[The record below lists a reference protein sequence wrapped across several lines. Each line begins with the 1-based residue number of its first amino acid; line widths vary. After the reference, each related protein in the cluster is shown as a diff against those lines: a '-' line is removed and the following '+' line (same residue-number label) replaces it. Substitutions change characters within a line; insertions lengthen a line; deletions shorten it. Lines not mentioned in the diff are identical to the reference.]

1 MRCKIKRFERDFLTL
16 GCAYCK
22 SNSGR
27 YFTQYFHKLVRSQI
41 NVENLPEMKYLLT
54 LAILL
59 LAGTLGAQDKDLMKA
74 KAALQAKQW
83 ARAQS
88 IAESMV
94 ESDKNAVEFWYIKAS
109 AEFEMSQMDKYRGGK
124 VNYFKECAKSAVK
137 ARTKDVN
144 GKYYDPYEKWMKAIT
159 VQNNK
164 EAMAAY
170 AQSSYAKAIQLY
182 KNSYLL
188 TGDTIAYGMLGLS
201 YTKDRQEREGLKI
214 LKTVAN
220 WNFGAWSTQTC
231 PGTFMREPFEIL
243 SSYYLGKGFYDSA
256 LSYTEMGLQVYSSNI
271 ILKNNIRAIIN
282 RDISSAAKQGYNSNY
297 LEVINRA
304 LNYFPADTAYLLAQ
318 NNYYLSKLGTLTRSK
333 PWDEAADMLSQFYH
347 MKKEAVA
354 KGVVNPADAFLIKDS
369 TAFLYQ
375 CLDYFLRRN
384 QPGSIAFHFKK
395 WYAAQKGIA
404 RVDEPVLEGLLKS
417 PPNTISRKLISIL
430 FADAR
435 EDYPKNKNISQ
446 YRLNFFNNWTAKPVK
461 AAETYLQLEMC
472 EALVADFPKDKVL
485 PVTRMKLLFQCTD
498 SAVKD
503 ENMYAAWR
511 YLNRLE
517 ALNPD
522 AKAFDDLNKR
532 VAEKDFM
539 VRYSKTRIVYQT
551 KNGVKRAATGWDGS
565 SNLCRAGSLPDST
578 LYKVIDR
585 INYFRQNAGV
595 KQPMALS
602 MDKVKKCQEAA
613 VMFAPLGIFSR
624 EPKPET
630 HQCYTRNA
638 AEAAANAQAILE
650 ANPAQCVTI
659 FMDDR
664 KSDEMINRRS
674 ILNPGSQ
681 YAGFGSAENNSVFWL
696 LDLAPT
702 ADSVWYKSHFVAW
715 PNRYTPKM
723 LFMDKWTFSMDAPL
737 QGSEIK
743 VFDETNTEV
752 PTIVFYQP
760 AGQLNLPMLSFR
772 PAADLGDKKPGTRWQ
787 VKITLK
793 NKKIY
798 QYSVTVI

>member
-1 MRCKIKRFERDFLTL
+1 
-16 GCAYCK
+16 
-22 SNSGR
+22 
-27 YFTQYFHKLVRSQI
+27 
-41 NVENLPEMKYLLT
+41 MKYLLLILT
-54 LAILL
+54 LFSLTSIS
-59 LAGTLGAQDKDLMKA
+59 AQDKNLLKA
-74 KAALQAKQW
+74 RTALQNKQW

-88 IAESMV
+88 VAESVV
-94 ESDKNAVEFWYIKAS
+94 EDDKTAVEFWYIKAS
-109 AEFEMSQMDKYRGGK
+109 AEYEMSQMDKYRGGK

-137 ARTKDVN
+137 ARTKDAN
-144 GKYYDPYEKWMKAIT
+144 GKYYAPYAKWMKDIT
-159 VQNNK
+159 IQNNK

-170 AQSSYAKAIQLY
+170 AQNSYAKAIQLY
-182 KNSYLL
+182 KNSYML

-220 WNFGAWSTQTC
+220 WNFGAWSAQTC

-243 SSYYLGKGFYDSA
+243 SNYYLGKGFYDSA

-271 ILKNNIRAIIN
+271 ILKNNIRILIN
-282 RDISSAAKQGYNSNY
+282 KDIATAAKQGYNSEY

-304 LNYFPADTAYLLAQ
+304 LNYFPADTSYLLAQ

-333 PWDEAADMLSQFYH
+333 PWDEAGNMLTQFYR

-354 KGVVNPADAFLIKDS
+354 RGVVNPADVFLIKDS

-375 CLDYFLRRN
+375 CLDHFLRRN

-395 WYAAQKGIA
+395 WYAAQKSIPA
-404 RVDEPVLEGLLKS
+404 VTEPIMESLLKS
-417 PPNTISRKLISIL
+417 PPKTISRKLISIL

-435 EDYPKNKNISQ
+435 EDFPKNKNISQ
-446 YRLNFFNNWTAKPVK
+446 YRLNFFNTWTAQPVK

-472 EALVADFPKDKVL
+472 EALVSDFPKDKTL
-485 PVTRMKLLFQCTD
+485 PATRVKLLFQCTD

-517 ALNPD
+517 AIDEKTLVTLSP
-522 AKAFDDLNKR
+522 AGKKLDDLYKR
-532 VAEKDFM
+532 VAEKDFV
-539 VRYSKTRIVYQT
+539 VRYSQTRITYQT

-565 SNLCRAGSLPDST
+565 SNLCKAGSLPDST

-585 INYFRQNAGV
+585 LNYFRQNAGV

-650 ANPAQCVTI
+650 PNPAQCVTI

-702 ADSVWYKSHFVAW
+702 PDSAWYKTHFVAW

-737 QGSEIK
+737 QDAEVK

-793 NKKIY
+793 NKKTY
-798 QYSVTVI
+798 NYSVTVI

>member
-1 MRCKIKRFERDFLTL
+1 
-16 GCAYCK
+16 
-22 SNSGR
+22 
-27 YFTQYFHKLVRSQI
+27 
-41 NVENLPEMKYLLT
+41 MKYLL
-54 LAILL
+54 LL
-59 LAGTLGAQDKDLMKA
+59 ISMFSITIVEAQDKDLIKA
-74 KAALQAKQW
+74 RAAMDAKQW
-83 ARAQS
+83 SRAQS
-88 IAESMV
+88 IAESVV
-94 ESDKNAVEFWYIKAS
+94 EDDKSAVEFWYIKAS
-109 AEFEMSQMDKYRGGK
+109 AEYEMSRLDKYRGGS

-144 GKYYDPYEKWMKAIT
+144 SKFYEPYSKWMKEIT

-164 EAMAAY
+164 EAMAAF
-170 AQSSYAKAIQLY
+170 AQNSFAKAIQLY
-182 KNSYLL
+182 RNSYLL

-220 WNFGAWSTQTC
+220 WNFGAWSAQTC
-231 PGTFMREPFEIL
+231 PGTFMREPFEVL
-243 SSYYLGKGFYDSA
+243 SNYYLGKNFYDSA
-256 LSYTEMGLQVYSSNI
+256 LNYTEMGLQVYPSNI
-271 ILKNNIRAIIN
+271 ILKNNIRTIIN
-282 RDISSAAKQGYNSNY
+282 KDLTAAAKQGVNNEY

-304 LNYFPADTAYLLAQ
+304 LNYFPADTSYLLAQ
-318 NNYYLSKLGTLTRSK
+318 NNYYLNKLGTLTRNK
-333 PWDEAADMLSQFYH
+333 PWDEANLMLLQFYS
-347 MKKEAVA
+347 MKKDAVS

-395 WYAAQKGIA
+395 WYAAQKKIA
-404 RVDEPVLEGLLKS
+404 AVDEPIMESLLKS

-435 EDYPKNKNISQ
+435 EEYPKNKNISQ
-446 YRLNFFNNWTAKPVK
+446 YRLNFFNAWTAKPVK

-472 EALVADFPKDKVL
+472 EALVADFPKDKLL
-485 PVTRMKLLFQCTD
+485 PATRTKLLFQCTD
-498 SAVKD
+498 SAVND

-522 AKAFDDLNKR
+522 AEAFDKLYRR
-532 VAEKDFM
+532 VAEKDFA
-539 VRYSKTRIVYQT
+539 VRYYQTRISYQT
-551 KNGVKRAATGWDGS
+551 KNGVKRAATGWDGN
-565 SNLCRAGSLPDST
+565 SNLCKAGSLPDST

-613 VMFAPLGIFSR
+613 VMYAPLGIFTR
-624 EPKPET
+624 EPKTET

-638 AEAAANAQAILE
+638 AEAAAHAQAILE
-650 ANPAQCVTI
+650 PNPAQCVTI

-702 ADSVWYKSHFVAW
+702 ADSSWYKTHFVAW

-723 LFMDKWTFSMDAPL
+723 LFMDKWTFSMDAAL
-737 QGSEIK
+737 QGAEVK

-760 AGQLNLPMLSFR
+760 AAQLNLPMLSFR
-772 PAADLGDKKPGTRWQ
+772 PAADLGEKKPGTRWQ

-793 NKKIY
+793 NKKTY

>member
-1 MRCKIKRFERDFLTL
+1 
-16 GCAYCK
+16 
-22 SNSGR
+22 
-27 YFTQYFHKLVRSQI
+27 
-41 NVENLPEMKYLLT
+41 MKYILILITLLS
-54 LAILL
+54 LNFVE
-59 LAGTLGAQDKDLMKA
+59 AQDKDLIKA
-74 KAALQAKQW
+74 RTALKGKKW

-88 IAESMV
+88 VAESV
-94 ESDKNAVEFWYIKAS
+94 VKDDKTAVEFWYIKAS
-109 AEFEMSQMDKYRGGK
+109 AEYEMSHLDKYRGGK
-124 VNYFKECAKSAVK
+124 VNYFKECAKSAVR

-144 GKYYDPYEKWMKAIT
+144 DKYYESYEKWMKAIT
-159 VQNNK
+159 FQNNK

-170 AQSSYAKAIQLY
+170 AQNSFAKAIQMY

-220 WNFGAWSTQTC
+220 WNFGAWSAQTC
-231 PGTFMREPFEIL
+231 PGTFMREPFEVL
-243 SSYYLGKGFYDSA
+243 SNYYMSKSFYDSA

-271 ILKNNIRAIIN
+271 ILKNNIRLLVN
-282 RDISSAAKQGYNSNY
+282 RDLATAAKRGFNSEY

-304 LNYFPADTAYLLAQ
+304 LNYFPADSAYLLSQ
-318 NNYYLSKLGTLTRSK
+318 NNFYLSKLGTLTRSK
-333 PWDEAADMLSQFYH
+333 PWDEAGMLLTQFYR
-347 MKKEAVA
+347 MKKDAVV
-354 KGVVNPADAFLIKDS
+354 KGVVNKADAFLINDS
-369 TAFLYQ
+369 LAFLYQ
-375 CLDYFLRRN
+375 CLDYFLRKN

-395 WYAAQKGIA
+395 WYAAQKKIPA
-404 RVDEPVLEGLLKS
+404 VDEIVMEGLLKS

-430 FADAR
+430 FSDAR

-446 YRLNFFNNWTAKPVK
+446 YRLNFFNAWTAKPVK
-461 AAETYLQLEMC
+461 AVETYLQLEMC
-472 EALVADFPKDKVL
+472 EALVADFPKDKIL
-485 PVTRMKLLFQCTD
+485 PVTRIKLLFQCTD
-498 SAVKD
+498 SAIQD

-511 YLNRLE
+511 YVNRLE
-517 ALNPD
+517 AIDEKTLATLSPSG
-522 AKAFDDLNKR
+522 KTLHELCKR
-532 VAEKDFM
+532 LAEQDFV

-565 SNLCRAGSLPDST
+565 SNLCKAGSLPDST

-664 KSDEMINRRS
+664 KSDELINRRS

-702 ADSVWYKSHFVAW
+702 ADSARYKTHFVAW
-715 PNRYTPKM
+715 PNRYCPKM

-737 QGSEIK
+737 QGAEVK

-760 AGQLNLPMLSFR
+760 AEQLNHPVLSFR
-772 PAADLGDKKPGTRWQ
+772 PASELGDKKPGTRWQ

-793 NKKIY
+793 NKKTY
-798 QYSVTVI
+798 QYNVTVI

>member
-1 MRCKIKRFERDFLTL
+1 MVFPNIIESLLNDNRK
-16 GCAYCK
+16 G
-22 SNSGR
+22 
-27 YFTQYFHKLVRSQI
+27 YFAQYFHMMLRFQI
-41 NVENLPEMKYLLT
+41 IIENLHYMKYP
-54 LAILL
+54 ILL
-59 LAGTLGAQDKDLMKA
+59 FFLLSITALKAQDKDLLKA
-74 KAALQAKQW
+74 RSAMQSKQW

-88 IAESMV
+88 IAESVV
-94 ESDKNAVEFWYIKAS
+94 EDDKSAVEFWYIKAA
-109 AEFEMSQMDKYRGGK
+109 AEYEMSQMDKYRGGK
-124 VNYFKECAKSAVK
+124 VNYFKECSKSAVK

-144 GKYYDPYEKWMKAIT
+144 GKFYEPYAKWMKGIT
-159 VQNNK
+159 TQNNK

-170 AQSSYAKAIQLY
+170 AQNSYAKAIQLY
-182 KNSYLL
+182 RSSYLL

-201 YTKDRQEREGLKI
+201 YTKDRQERDGLKI
-214 LKTVAN
+214 LKTVAG
-220 WNFGAWSTQTC
+220 WNFGAWSAQTC
-231 PGTFMREPFEIL
+231 PGTFMREPFEVL
-243 SSYYLGKGFYDSA
+243 SNHYMGRNFYDSA
-256 LSYTEMGLQVYSSNI
+256 LSYTEMGLQVYPSNI
-271 ILKNNIRAIIN
+271 ILKNNIRTLIN
-282 RDISSAAKQGYNSNY
+282 KDLTAAAKQGYNSEY
-297 LEVINRA
+297 LEIINRA
-304 LNYFPADTAYLLAQ
+304 LNYFPADTSYLLAQ
-318 NNYYLSKLGTLTRSK
+318 NNYYLSKLSTLTRNK
-333 PWDEAADMLSQFYH
+333 PWDEASSMLTQFYR
-347 MKKEAVA
+347 MKKEAAVR
-354 KGVVNPADAFLIKDS
+354 GVVNSADVFLIKDS

-404 RVDEPVLEGLLKS
+404 AVDETIVESLLKS
-417 PPNTISRKLISIL
+417 PPKNISRKLISIL

-446 YRLNFFNNWTAKPVK
+446 YRLNFFNSWTAKPVK

-472 EALVADFPKDKVL
+472 EALVTDFPKDKLL
-485 PVTRMKLLFQCTD
+485 PATRMKLLFQCTD
-498 SAVKD
+498 SAVGD
-503 ENMYAAWR
+503 DNMYAAWR

-522 AKAFDDLNKR
+522 AQAFDKLYKK
-532 VAEKDFM
+532 VAENDFL

-551 KNGVKRAATGWDGS
+551 KNGVKRAATGWDGN
-565 SNLCRAGSLPDST
+565 SNLCKAGSLPDST

-613 VMFAPLGIFSR
+613 VMYAPLGIFSR

-630 HQCYTRNA
+630 HQCFTKNA
-638 AEAAANAQAILE
+638 AEAAARAQAILE
-650 ANPAQCVTI
+650 PNPAQCVTI

-664 KSDEMINRRS
+664 KSDELINRRS

-702 ADSVWYKSHFVAW
+702 ADSAWYKTHFVAW
-715 PNRYTPKM
+715 PNRYCPKM

-737 QGSEIK
+737 QGAEVK
-743 VFDETNTEV
+743 VFDENNTEV
-752 PTIVFYQP
+752 PTILFYQP
-760 AGQLNLPMLSFR
+760 AGQLNHPILSFR
-772 PAADLGDKKPGTRWQ
+772 PASELGDKKPGTRWQ

-793 NKKIY
+793 NKKTY

>member
-1 MRCKIKRFERDFLTL
+1 
-16 GCAYCK
+16 
-22 SNSGR
+22 
-27 YFTQYFHKLVRSQI
+27 
-41 NVENLPEMKYLLT
+41 MKYLLPILT
-54 LAILL
+54 LLSFTML
-59 LAGTLGAQDKDLMKA
+59 EAQDKDLTKA
-74 KAALQAKQW
+74 KTAMQSKQW

-88 IAESMV
+88 IAEAVV
-94 ESDKNAVEFWYIKAS
+94 EDDKTAVEFWYIKAA
-109 AEFEMSQMDKYRGGK
+109 AEFEMSQMEKYRGGK
-124 VNYFKECAKSAVK
+124 INYFKESTKSAVK
-137 ARTKDVN
+137 ARTKDIN
-144 GKYYDPYEKWMKAIT
+144 GKHYDSYARWMKGIT

-164 EAMAAY
+164 DAMAAY
-170 AQSSYAKAIQLY
+170 AQNSYAKAIQLY

-214 LKTVAN
+214 LKTVSS
-220 WNFGAWSTQTC
+220 WNFGAFSAQNCT
-231 PGTFMREPFEIL
+231 GTYMREPFEIL
-243 SSYYLGKGFYDSA
+243 SNYYLGKGFYDSA
-256 LSYTEMGLQVYSSNI
+256 LSYTEMGLQVYPSNI
-271 ILKNNIRAIIN
+271 ILKNNIRTLIN
-282 RDISSAAKQGYNSNY
+282 KDLSSAAKQGLNSEY

-304 LNYFPADTAYLLAQ
+304 LNYFPSDTTYLLAQ
-318 NNYYLSKLGTLTRSK
+318 NNYYLNKLSTLTKNK
-333 PWDEAADMLSQFYH
+333 PWNEAADMLNQFYR
-347 MKKEAVA
+347 MKRDAVV
-354 KGVVNPADAFLIKDS
+354 KGVANPADAFLLKDS
-369 TAFLYQ
+369 TAFYYQ
-375 CLDYFLRRN
+375 CLDYFLRRSS
-384 QPGSIAFHFKK
+384 PGSIAFHFKK
-395 WYAAQKGIA
+395 WYASQKGIPA
-404 RVDEPVLEGLLKS
+404 VDEPVIESLLKS
-417 PPNTISRKLISIL
+417 PPKTISRKLISIL

-446 YRLNFFNNWTAKPVK
+446 YRLDFFTAWTAKPVK

-472 EALVADFPKDKVL
+472 EALVTDFPKDKIL
-485 PVTRMKLLFQCTD
+485 PATRMKLLFQCTD
-498 SAVKD
+498 SAIKD

-517 ALNPD
+517 TLNPE
-522 AKAFDDLNKR
+522 AAAFDKLHQR
-532 VAEKDFM
+532 VAEKDFKI
-539 VRYSKTRIVYQT
+539 RYYETRILYQT
-551 KNGVKRAATGWDGS
+551 KNGVKRAATGWDGN
-565 SNLCRAGSLPDST
+565 SNLCKAGSLPDST

-595 KQPMALS
+595 KQPLALS

-613 VMFAPLGIFSR
+613 VMFAPIGIFTR
-624 EPKPET
+624 EPKTET

-664 KSDEMINRRS
+664 KSDEMVNRRS
-674 ILNPGSQ
+674 ILNPGSR

-702 ADSVWYKSHFVAW
+702 EDSAWYKTHFIAW
-715 PNRYTPKM
+715 PNRYCPKM
-723 LFMDKWTFSMDAPL
+723 LTMDKWTFSMDAPL
-737 QGSEIK
+737 QGADVK
-743 VFDETNTEV
+743 VFDENNTEI

-760 AGQLNLPMLSFR
+760 AGQFNLPLLSFR

-793 NKKIY
+793 NKKTF